1 MYWQYRALRA
11 ILSGA
16 PALFYIGLTFLVSI
30 PWFLAAVWMFRKKQ
44 PFGKRGERYGVV
56 LVALIAVGVIAIVW
70 LKIILFRSIF
80 KSSAKRKSSASA
92 TRRTTDSW
100 QRRKN

>member
-16 PALFYIGLTFLVSI
+16 PALLYIGLTFLVSI
-30 PWFLAAVWMFRKKQ
+30 PLFLAAFGCFRKKQ

-56 LVALIAVGVIAIVW
+56 LVALIAVSVIAIVW
-70 LKIILFRSIF
+70 LKIIFVPKFF
-80 KSSAKRKSSASA
+80 KSSARRKSSASA